1 MPDYPNFAGKAL
13 FKDVTEPASPDS
25 GNLAVYSE
33 SGVLKT
39 KTSGGTVT
47 SLGAAPSNM
56 VGATGSTAGTAGLV
70 PAPAAGNNTRALFSD
85 ASFGEIPLRPQ
96 YKPSNTSVIR
106 PAFTVTRIS
115 ISSGPTISGRYFML
129 MYAPVTG
136 NIDTLRFRT
145 GSSGPS
151 SSQNIN
157 LAAWKLGEDG
167 FPSTYIVGAN
177 VLSGTSATTDVSVS
191 ISSTQI
197 NRGFF
202 FISLTASAGIGAG
215 SLSGFVS
222 DNTFLNSTAFNN
234 TALNATSEALM
245 HYYVCGTSY
254 DQTTH
259 ETFTVQSSYQAQP
272 NVGFEYA

>member
-1 MPDYPNFAGKAL
+1 MGL
-13 FKDVTEPASPDS
+13 F
-25 GNLAVYSE
+25 
-33 SGVLKT
+33 
-39 KTSGGTVT
+39 GGGG
-47 SLGAAPSNM
+47 SAASNM
-56 VGATGSTAGTAGLV
+56 VGATTSTAGTAGLV

-106 PAFTVTRIS
+106 PAFTVTRIT
-115 ISSGPTISGRYFML
+115 IPGGPAVSGRYFML

-157 LAAWKLGEDG
+157 LAAWELGEDG
-167 FPSTYIVGAN
+167 LPSTYIVGAN
-177 VLSGTSATTDVSVS
+177 VLSGTSTTTDVSVS

-202 FISLTASAGIGAG
+202 FMSLTSSAGIGAG

-222 DNTFLNSTAFNN
+222 DSSFLGSSSAFNN
-234 TALNATSEALM
+234 TALNGTSDSLM

-259 ETFTVQSSYQAQP
+259 ETFTINSSTLQP